1 MPDYEAPAMLHALP
15 LIAVTFAA
23 AAQDTVP
30 ARARPDTLE
39 TVVVRATRAGAA
51 ASTSQSLLGRSAIE
65 RVQTG
70 QDAPLLLQGVTGVT
84 TSSDAGGYSG
94 YSYLRLRGIDQTRLT
109 ISLDGVPL
117 NDPEDQVLYFSNV
130 PDFLNSIQSVRVQ
143 RGVGTSGF
151 GTASFGG
158 SLSFESVPIAS
169 TPRFAE
175 AQLTG
180 GSYGTGRTSLEGA
193 TGLTGGFAA
202 YGRVSAQTTDGY
214 RAHSGND
221 ALSGFLSAG
230 WFGSRDA
237 VKLTGF
243 AGRSKTQL
251 AYYAASEAE
260 LAIDRRTNPM
270 SPDER
275 DDFHQ
280 EMVSLQYTR
289 ALGTAAMVTATGYR
303 NSAAGN
309 YDVAV
314 GDELWNFNLAHAW
327 YGLLA
332 AVNWAGEDL
341 AFSAG
346 AHVSTYERDHYLFIR
361 PDLATR
367 VYDNTGAKQEQS
379 GFVKATW
386 TRGAFD
392 LRGDLEV
399 RRAAFQYHPT
409 PGSAVGAPAI
419 DWVFVNPKVGLTWR
433 AGPAVVAHLSVGR
446 TSREPTRSDMFAG
459 ADDLD
464 EALAPVVLPL
474 DRVRPEKVTDLEAGL
489 RWSGRAGELGVNG
502 FVMQFHDEIAPIG
515 AITITGTPLRKN
527 VNRSRRA
534 GIEFEG
540 TWRPTGSVTLTGN
553 AMLMRARIEE
563 YTDDAS
569 GATYLDVPPLLSP
582 SMIANLEGRW
592 QASRVFELGAALRYV
607 GQSQLANDGS
617 ATQVLPA
624 ATLADLRASA
634 VLGHFEVRGQILNLF
649 EANAFASGYTD
660 GTTRYLFPVAE
671 RTILTTLVIRW

>member
-1 MPDYEAPAMLHALP
+1 MLYALS
-15 LIAVTFAA
+15 LIAATLGP

-30 ARARPDTLE
+30 ARTRPDTLE

-51 ASTSQSLLGRSAIE
+51 ARTSQSQLGRAAID
-65 RVQTG
+65 RVQAG
-70 QDAPLLLQGVTGVT
+70 QDAPLLLQGLTGVT

-130 PDFLNSIQSVRVQ
+130 PDFLNSIESVRVQ
-143 RGVGTSGF
+143 RGVGSSGF

-158 SLSFESVPIAS
+158 SLNFESVPIAS
-169 TPRFAE
+169 TPRYGE
-175 AQLTG
+175 VQLTG

-193 TGLTGGFAA
+193 TGLTSGFAA
-202 YGRVSAQTTDGY
+202 YGRASAQTTNGY
-214 RAHSGND
+214 RDHSGND
-221 ALSGFLSAG
+221 AWSGFLSAG
-230 WFGSRDA
+230 WFGARDA

-270 SPDER
+270 SPEEK

-280 EMVSLQYTR
+280 EMVSLQYTH
-289 ALGTAAMVTATGYR
+289 ALGTAALVTATGYR

-314 GDELWNFNLAHAW
+314 GDDLWNFNLSHAW

-332 AVNWAGEDL
+332 AVNWTGEVLDL
-341 AFSAG
+341 SAG
-346 AHVSTYERDHYLFIR
+346 AHASTYQRDHYLFVR
-361 PDLATR
+361 PDLTTR
-367 VYDNTGAKQEQS
+367 TYDNTGAKQEQS

-386 TRGAFD
+386 RLGAVD
-392 LRGDLEV
+392 LRGDLEL
-399 RRAAFQYHPT
+399 RRAAFQYQPT
-409 PGSAVGAPAI
+409 PGSTFGEPAI
-419 DWVFVNPKVGLTWR
+419 DWVFLNPKAGLTWR
-433 AGPAVVAHLSVGR
+433 AGPAVVAQLSVGR

-459 ADDLD
+459 ADDVD
-464 EALAPVVLPL
+464 DALAPEVLPL
-474 DRVRPEKVTDLEAGL
+474 DRVKPESVVDVEAGV
-489 RWSGRAGELGVNG
+489 RWSGRTVALGLNA
-502 FVMQFHDEIAPIG
+502 FTMQFHDEIAPIG

-527 VNRSRRA
+527 VDRSYRN
-534 GIEFEG
+534 GIELEG
-540 TWRPTGSVTLTGN
+540 TWRPGRAVTLTGN

-569 GATYLDVPPLLSP
+569 GVTWFDVPPLLSP
-582 SMIANLEGRW
+582 AVIANLGGRW
-592 QASRVFELGAALRYV
+592 QASRVLELGAGVRYV

-617 ATQVLPA
+617 PTQVLPA
-624 ATLADLRASA
+624 ATLADLKGSVELGRFEIRAQA
-634 VLGHFEVRGQILNLF
+634 LNLF
-649 EANAFASGYTD
+649 DANAYASGYTD
-660 GTTRYLFPVAE
+660 GTTRYLFPIAT

>member
-1 MPDYEAPAMLHALP
+1 MLHALS
-15 LIAVTFAA
+15 LIAATVGL

-30 ARARPDTLE
+30 ARPRPDTLE

-51 ASTSQSLLGRSAIE
+51 ARTSQSQLSQAAID
-65 RVQTG
+65 RVQAG
-70 QDAPLLLQGVTGVT
+70 QDAPLLLQSLTGVT

-130 PDFLNSIQSVRVQ
+130 PDFLNSIESVRVQ
-143 RGVGTSGF
+143 RGVGSSGF

-158 SLSFESVPIAS
+158 SLNFESVPVAS
-169 TPRFAE
+169 TPRFGE
-175 AQLTG
+175 VQLTG

-193 TGLTGGFAA
+193 TGLTNGFAA
-202 YGRVSAQTTDGY
+202 YARVSAQTTDGY

-230 WFGSRDA
+230 WFGARDA

-251 AYYAASEAE
+251 AYYAASEPE
-260 LAIDRRTNPM
+260 LALDRRANPM
-270 SPDER
+270 SPEEK

-280 EMVSLQYTR
+280 EMVSLQYTH
-289 ALGTAAMVTATGYR
+289 ALGTKALVTATGYR

-314 GDELWNFNLAHAW
+314 GDELWNFNLSHAW
-327 YGLLA
+327 YGLLT
-332 AVNWAGEDL
+332 AVNWTGNAV
-341 AFSAG
+341 AVSAG
-346 AHVSTYERDHYLFIR
+346 AHVSTYERDHYLFVR

-367 VYDNTGAKQEQS
+367 IYDNSGAKQEQS

-386 TRGAFD
+386 QLGAVD
-392 LRGDLEV
+392 LRGDLEL

-409 PGSAVGAPAI
+409 PGSSIGTPSI
-419 DWVFVNPKVGLTWR
+419 DWVFLNPKLGLTWR
-433 AGPAVVAHLSVGR
+433 AAPGVVAQVSVGR

-459 ADDLD
+459 ADDVD
-464 EALAPVVLPL
+464 DALAPEVLPL
-474 DRVRPEKVTDLEAGL
+474 DRVKPESVTDVEAGV
-489 RWSGRAGELGVNG
+489 RWSGRTVELGFNA
-502 FVMQFHDEIAPIG
+502 FTMQFRDEIAPIG

-527 VNRSRRA
+527 VDRSYRS
-534 GIEFEG
+534 GVELEG
-540 TWRPTGSVTLTGN
+540 TWRPGGTVTLTGN
-553 AMLMRARIEE
+553 TMLMRARIAE
-563 YTDDAS
+563 YTDDAT

-582 SMIANLEGRW
+582 AVVTNLEGRW
-592 QASRVFELGAALRYV
+592 QASRVLELGAGVRYV

-624 ATLADLRASA
+624 ATLADLRASVA
-634 VLGHFEVRGQILNLF
+634 LGRFEVRAQALNLF
-649 EANAFASGYTD
+649 DANAYASGYTD
-660 GTTRYLFPVAE
+660 GTTRYFFPVAE
-671 RTILTTLVIRW
+671 RTVLTTLVVRW